1 MRLNIAELARN
12 IGGSVFVDGARAQAP
27 DGAVVGATQ
36 DSRSVE
42 PGQLFVPLIVER
54 NGHDF
59 IEGAIAAG
67 AGAYLTSEPPG
78 PGLAIAVHDTME
90 ALSAAGRYARS
101 LVAGPVVGITGS
113 VGKTSAKDLL
123 AGALAATRPTHAS
136 TKSFNNEIGVPL
148 TLLNTPDDAE
158 AVVLEMGARGIG
170 HIATLCEVASPTV
183 GIVTTV
189 AGAHMGEFG
198 SIENIAI
205 AKGELVESLPDTGL
219 AVLNAGNPYIAGMAS
234 RTRANV
240 LTFGLA
246 DDVEQTAPSVVVN
259 RIELDDEL
267 RATFTIDSDWGEV
280 VARPQMRGAHMA
292 GNVAAA
298 VGAALW
304 LGSSIADVE
313 AGIADAAVSPWRME
327 VFRSAGGALIIND
340 SYNANPTSMM
350 GAIDSLARVA
360 EPRKIAVVGYM
371 GELGPD
377 EAKEHQAIASALTH
391 RGIEM
396 IAVGTDLYG
405 SDPRENPLDVE
416 AELAA
421 LDETSAVLIKG
432 SRSAGLEKLAEVLR

>member
-1 MRLNIAELARN
+1 M
-12 IGGSVFVDGARAQAP
+12 
-27 DGAVVGATQ
+27 
-36 DSRSVE
+36 
-42 PGQLFVPLIVER
+42 
-54 NGHDF
+54 
-59 IEGAIAAG
+59 
-67 AGAYLTSEPPG
+67 
-78 PGLAIAVHDTME
+78 
-90 ALSAAGRYARS
+90 
-101 LVAGPVVGITGS
+101 
-113 VGKTSAKDLL
+113 
-123 AGALAATRPTHAS
+123 
-136 TKSFNNEIGVPL
+136 
-148 TLLNTPDDAE
+148 
-158 AVVLEMGARGIG
+158 
-170 HIATLCEVASPTV
+170 
-183 GIVTTV
+183 
-189 AGAHMGEFG
+189 
-198 SIENIAI
+198 
-205 AKGELVESLPDTGL
+205 
-219 AVLNAGNPYIAGMAS
+219 
-234 RTRANV
+234 

-377 EAKEHQAIASALTH
+377 EAKEHQAIASALSH